1 MTDPSKMYEIVPVD
15 PLSKIHSRT
24 NSLEKDIHEIKN
36 ALRSTVG
43 ISKLQSNADE
53 FIKRMMDM
61 LNSTHQLVQEV
72 ADSNQIVAQ
81 KIQEAIDR
89 MNEANDTLT
98 RKLTKI
104 LEFFEQATEEMG
116 EEGEETSDE
125 VSGAMT
131 TLNKGI
137 AELIRSTQ
145 ITNKSILDLQ
155 KNMGRPSASGRPAMP
170 PPPQMQTQQ
179 RQTTRQPV
187 SNQQQGNN
195 QQKPQNQN
203 RGLPPPP
210 FPP

>member
-1 MTDPSKMYEIVPVD
+1 MTDASKMYEIVPVD

-24 NSLEKDIHEIKN
+24 NSLEKDIYEIKN
-36 ALRSTVG
+36 ALKSTVG

-104 LEFFEQATEEMG
+104 LEVFAGVF
-116 EEGEETSDE
+116 
-125 VSGAMT
+125 V
-131 TLNKGI
+131 
-137 AELIRSTQ
+137 
-145 ITNKSILDLQ
+145 SILIEE
-155 KNMGRPSASGRPAMP
+155 N
-170 PPPQMQTQQ
+170 
-179 RQTTRQPV
+179 
-187 SNQQQGNN
+187 
-195 QQKPQNQN
+195 
-203 RGLPPPP
+203 
-210 FPP
+210 